1 MKFSSNFRPNS
12 VSVNP
17 HKLTPRANAAIRGE
31 NGNSSQAAGPVSP
44 EAAEGRSEAEE
55 EKKECGGAGAA
66 GTEAPACHQTALPSA
81 EVWASA

>member
-17 HKLTPRANAAIRGE
+17 HKLTPGANTAVRGE

-44 EAAEGRSEAEE
+44 VAAEWLSEAEE
-55 EKKECGGAGAA
+55 EYKEWGEAGQQAQMLLLA
-66 GTEAPACHQTALPSA
+66 IRPQFPL
-81 EVWASA
+81 